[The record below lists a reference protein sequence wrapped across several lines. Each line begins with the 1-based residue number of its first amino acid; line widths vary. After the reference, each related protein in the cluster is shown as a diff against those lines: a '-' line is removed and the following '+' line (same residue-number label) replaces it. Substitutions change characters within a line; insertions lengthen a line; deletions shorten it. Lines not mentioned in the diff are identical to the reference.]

1 MAADHQLK
9 AIKDLAMF
17 DCCDLVVGFYQNTSD
32 KNLHSLSKRLQ
43 NESVFKLYALLTIF
57 KYL

>member
-17 DCCDLVVGFYQNTSD
+17 DCCDLVVGFYQITCDN
-32 KNLHSLSKRLQ
+32 NP
-43 NESVFKLYALLTIF
+43 LL
-57 KYL
+57 K